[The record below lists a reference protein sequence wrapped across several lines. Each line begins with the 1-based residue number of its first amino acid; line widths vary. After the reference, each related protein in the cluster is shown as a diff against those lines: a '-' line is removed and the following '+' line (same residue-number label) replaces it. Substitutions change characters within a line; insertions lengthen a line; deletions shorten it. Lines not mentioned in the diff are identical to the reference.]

1 MLTQVDLSYF
11 FRLIFFSSYVPQYWF
26 VRNWDLIFF
35 LFSFYIVI
43 IMPRGAGL
51 VGLPGL
57 TQVIYLY
64 IYIDF
69 FKKILFAEN

>member
-1 MLTQVDLSYF
+1 MSLNTDLLGIEIY
-11 FRLIFFSSYVPQYWF
+11 
-26 VRNWDLIFF
+26 FF
-35 LFSFYIVI
+35 LFSFYMVI

-57 TQVIYLY
+57 TQVIYIY

-69 FKKILFAEN
+69 FLRFCSLRIEFYNLI